1 MKDILD
7 NRTFHFINNDVM
19 IDFELSPTL
28 NDLINKAEN
37 ADLYDYLSCEPSA
50 INAFRGEYMTNY
62 SEWSNNA
69 FDAFYK

>member
-1 MKDILD
+1 MNNCRQDIMNYAHSQPYFGL
-7 NRTFHFINNDVM
+7 R
-19 IDFELSPTL
+19 
-28 NDLINKAEN
+28 
-37 ADLYDYLSCEPSA
+37 DLYDYLAGEPSA